1 MSRHAKPKVQNPMTP
16 STIASIVAPELGS
29 PPEAPPPLEAGESP
43 PHKKAKTMTV
53 KMWPEPGTH
62 SGVVY
67 RPPDKSDPGDGAP
80 LMV

>member
-53 KMWPEPGTH
+53 KVWPEPDTH
-62 SGVVY
+62 GGVVY